1 MKKPIIFTFLIFCSI
16 FTWGQEYTQ
25 FFTKE
30 KTVIDTFFHSYLI
43 EDKYRWLED
52 IDSQE
57 TKDWIEQQN
66 SSGKKYLSKAV
77 NNTNSRNSIDRYA
90 FTKYQHPQKMGDY
103 YFTYACYNNISVPAL
118 FYQTSLNDY
127 AQILVDP
134 NFISQKD
141 EISLNGYAVSKNSK
155 LLAYQFTRNGS
166 DWNEIKIISLK
177 TGIHKDDHL
186 KGIKFSEISWLGD
199 GFFYSTVS
207 QNGQFGETMG
217 QKVFFHKIGDEQ
229 QSDKL
234 IFERK
239 NNPSAIFDYLTT
251 SDERFFVLKEFVGR
265 KGLINFFYIDY
276 EAESPTL
283 QPLLTNLTNYN
294 LEILDSH
301 EGKFIATETS
311 VSNNGSILEIDPANP
326 LKWRAIAPEFSKS
339 LLLNVIP
346 FNDRIVAV
354 YQANQHPVISVLD
367 YSGKVLDNLELPLAT
382 SVGGFSG
389 NSYDEELLF
398 EYTSYTIPPNVFKF
412 NIRTFKLEVTKQTT
426 VTFDFENIEYKEVE
440 CITKDSVVIPMILVY
455 EKGLKLDGTNP
466 AIIKAYGGFNVV
478 SPPSFDP
485 GIVYFIKQGGVF
497 AFACI
502 RGGGD
507 KGEEWALEGRGKNK
521 QNSYDDFIAA
531 SEFLIEHKYTNKG
544 KLASTGGSNGGLVV
558 AVAAIQRPDLYK
570 VVVPVVAPFDMLSLE
585 KFTVGHFNTDEFGT
599 VADSTSFTRLLSY
612 SPYQNIKDTVNYP
625 AMLVVTSENDDRVP
639 PFNSYKFV
647 ARMQSRKAQQNPI
660 ILKIEA
666 NAGHYGASTFG
677 KSIKE
682 VVDVYGFIVN
692 ELMGK

>member
-1 MKKPIIFTFLIFCSI
+1 
-16 FTWGQEYTQ
+16 
-25 FFTKE
+25 
-30 KTVIDTFFHSYLI
+30 VVDTFFQSYLI

-52 IDSQE
+52 VDSQE

-90 FTKYQHPQKMGDY
+90 FTEYQHPQKMGDY
-103 YFTYACYNNISVPAL
+103 YFTYAYYNNISVPAL
-118 FYQTSLNDY
+118 FYQTSLNDD

-141 EISLNGYAVSKNSK
+141 EIRLNGYAVSKNSK
-155 LLAYQFTRNGS
+155 LLAYKFTRNGS

-186 KGIKFSEISWLGD
+186 TGIKFSGISWLGD

-207 QNGQFGETMG
+207 QNGQFGEISG
-217 QKVFFHKIGDEQ
+217 EKIFYHKIGDEQ

-239 NNPSAIFDYLTT
+239 NNPSATFDCLTT
-251 SDERFFVLKEFVGR
+251 SDERFFILKEFVG
-265 KGLINFFYIDY
+265 KNGLKNFFYIDY
-276 EAESPTL
+276 ESESPTL
-283 QPLLTNLTNYN
+283 QPLLTNLTKYN
-294 LEILDSH
+294 IEIIDSH

-339 LLLNVIP
+339 LLLHVIP

-354 YQANQHPVISVLD
+354 YQANQHPIISVLD
-367 YSGKVLDNLELPLAT
+367 YAGTVLDNLELPVAT

-497 AFACI
+497 AFANI
-502 RGGGD
+502 RGGGE
-507 KGEEWALEGRGKNK
+507 KGEEWAFEGRGENK

-570 VVVPVVAPFDMLSLE
+570 VVVPVVAPFDMLRLE
-585 KFTVGHFNTDEFGT
+585 KFTVGHFNTGEFGT
-599 VADSTSFTRLLSY
+599 VTDSISFTRLLSY
-612 SPYQNIKDTVNYP
+612 SPYQNIKETVNYP
-625 AMLVVTSENDDRVP
+625 AMLVITSENDDRVP

-666 NAGHYGASTFG
+666 DAGHYGASTLS
-677 KSIKE
+677 KKMKKKI
-682 VVDVYGFIVN
+682 DVYGFIVN